1 MGNEMGL
8 IKYCTVYKAAIA
20 DDWEAARLIFEE
32 ERNVFLAF
40 TYFNE
45 NNPYTPLHI
54 AVATNCS
61 HRFVQ
66 ELVEWIMRVGDVQM
80 LRFRDTAGHSA
91 LHYAAIVGNTQDARL
106 LIDADPELAQMS
118 SIKGWTALTLAAA
131 CRRKEAVNYLLQV
144 TKDVI
149 NEEGTSPYRGELG
162 ADLLLYTIHSDFYDV
177 ALYLVKKYP
186 DLVTERNTVSGQ
198 TALEILARKPNA
210 FPSGRIPVDKET
222 TLAAEPS
229 EVITTQDGTHKTS
242 YGAFAFF
249 WRVSRYLGAI
259 STAVKSGIYELIEQC
274 CLHYP
279 AIIGYQVEGLNLVM
293 AAISERQEK
302 VYNLVYQM
310 SAYKVFTSSENTPLG
325 NALHI
330 AGKLAPLHRLNTVT
344 GAALQMQRELQWFKE
359 VEKFVLPTRRTQA
372 NFEHK
377 TPRMVFTS
385 EHKELLQ
392 EAKLWMKDTSSSA
405 TVVAALIV
413 TIAFSAIFTAPG
425 GNDNNGKP
433 LFLNDGVF
441 ILFAISDAIALFSSS
456 TSVMMLLAVLSSR
469 FAEEDFLYSLPK
481 RLTLGLI
488 SLFIS
493 IAAIMVSFS
502 ATLSLVLRD
511 KIQWIAAPV
520 VLLAVV
526 PVTLFL
532 LLQYPLLVELVR
544 STYGRGIFY
553 KQNDLLLH

>member
-32 ERNVFLAF
+32 ERNVFYAF

-66 ELVEWIMRVGDVQM
+66 ELVEWIMLVGDVQM

-106 LIDADPELAQMS
+106 LIDADPELAQMC

-162 ADLLLYTIHSDFYDV
+162 ADLLLYTLHSDFYDV

-210 FPSGRIPVDKET
+210 FRSGSKLGFWHRIIYSWIPVDKEK
-222 TLAAEPS
+222 TLGAELS
-229 EVITTQDGTHKTS
+229 EVITSQNETHKTS

-249 WRVSRYLGAI
+249 WRVLQYLAPHIKQMHESKVRHLQSTKLTQLMCSNVMNKGDKNLAWDVFGGAI

-274 CLHYP
+274 CHHYP

-359 VEKFVLPTRRTQA
+359 VEKFVLPTRRTQS

-425 GNDNNGKP
+425 GNDDNGKP

-456 TSVMMLLAVLSSR
+456 TSVMMFLAVLSSR

-502 ATLSLVLRD
+502 ATL
-511 KIQWIAAPV
+511 
-520 VLLAVV
+520 
-526 PVTLFL
+526 
-532 LLQYPLLVELVR
+532 
-544 STYGRGIFY
+544 
-553 KQNDLLLH
+553 